1 MLLPVPA
8 VRWVKWWAAAAAA
21 ASVLSLP
28 SFLAPRPRRFSALL
42 LLPAT
47 STVRTGV
54 ASVPLIQTFRRPLYV
69 TEKRSGAPAAQTLAL
84 LGLASESGSV
94 RTAEPP
100 PPLRR
105 RRIWSALVGRET

>member
-1 MLLPVPA
+1 MLLPAPA

-21 ASVLSLP
+21 AFVMSLP
-28 SFLAPRPRRFSALL
+28 SSLAPLPRRFSAAL

-69 TEKRSGAPAAQTLAL
+69 TEKRSGAPAAQTFAL
-84 LGLASESGSV
+84 LGLAEVASESGGV
-94 RTAEPP
+94 RTA
-100 PPLRR
+100 PLR